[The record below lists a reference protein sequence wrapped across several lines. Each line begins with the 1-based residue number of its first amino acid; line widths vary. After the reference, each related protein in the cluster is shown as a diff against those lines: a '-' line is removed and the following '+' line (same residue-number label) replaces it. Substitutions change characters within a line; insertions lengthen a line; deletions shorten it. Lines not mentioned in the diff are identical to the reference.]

1 MYCVTSRSNFPVFHK
16 DADLWLMDLKT
27 GESRPLTEANSDNT
41 DSYHNWSEN
50 SHWFVFSSKREDGMF
65 AHLYFASIDEQGR
78 VTKPFLLPQRNP
90 RKFYS
95 EQFDSYNVPD
105 FTKKKVDF
113 DIREAR
119 KQVFRNERIQGKI
132 KE

>member
-1 MYCVTSRSNFPVFHK
+1 
-16 DADLWLMDLKT
+16 
-27 GESRPLTEANSDNT
+27 
-41 DSYHNWSEN
+41 
-50 SHWFVFSSKREDGMF
+50 MF

-119 KQVFRNERIQGKI
+119 KQVFRNERIQVKI